1 MRWRPCRRRSPSFR
15 PRLPSGSGISTIPI
29 CTRRIA
35 RNSTRPPQHSQ
46 ARRRNCRKPK
56 KDGSTSKCCA
66 NKSNRLNPTGLTQM
80 TSPLAAKIARDYGTP
95 AVVIDMDLVERNIA
109 RIQAA
114 CNEAGV
120 ANRPHIK
127 THKSPLLAKLQIA
140 AGAKGITCQKLGE
153 AEVMA
158 DAGIDDILISYNLI
172 GEEKM
177 ARLGALQAKAGMTVA
192 ADNSVVV
199 AGLPQAA
206 AASGRP
212 LSVVVECDTGRKRAG
227 VATPAEAI
235 ALAREIAASKGLT
248 FAGFMLYPT
257 ETGWTEAQK
266 FYDEALAGVRAH
278 GLDAAMV
285 STGGTPNLKNVG
297 KLKGATEHRPRT
309 YIYNDRMQVAAGVAS
324 WDDCALHIYST
335 VVSRAG
341 PDRGI
346 LDAGSKT
353 LTSDTGGGLEGHG
366 LILEHPEARI
376 ARFAEE
382 HGFLDLARSNTRPN
396 VGDVVRIVPN
406 HVCVVVNMMDEVVM
420 VRGDEI
426 IGTLPVAARG
436 KLR

>member
-1 MRWRPCRRRSPSFR
+1 
-15 PRLPSGSGISTIPI
+15 
-29 CTRRIA
+29 
-35 RNSTRPPQHSQ
+35 
-46 ARRRNCRKPK
+46 
-56 KDGSTSKCCA
+56 
-66 NKSNRLNPTGLTQM
+66 M
-80 TSPLAAKIARDYGTP
+80 TTPLAAKIAREYGTP
-95 AVVIDMDLVERNIA
+95 CAVIDMDRVERNIA
-109 RIQAA
+109 RIQVA
-114 CNEAGV
+114 CDTAGV

-127 THKSPLLAKLQIA
+127 THKSPLLAQMQVA
-140 AGAKGITCQKLGE
+140 AGAKGITCQKIGE

-158 DAGIDDILISYNLI
+158 EAGIDDILISYNLI

-177 ARLGALQAKAGMTVA
+177 ARLAALQAKANMTVA
-192 ADNSVVV
+192 ADNSTVI

-206 AASGRP
+206 ARFGPAALGR
-212 LSVVVECDTGRKRAG
+212 GRMRYGAQARRRRDAG
-227 VATPAEAI
+227 EAI
-235 ALAREIAASKGLT
+235 ALAREIAASKGLK

-257 ETGWTEAQK
+257 ETGWAEAQK
-266 FYDEALAGVRAH
+266 FFDEALAGVRAH
-278 GLDAAMV
+278 GLDATMV
-285 STGGTPNLKNVG
+285 STGGSPNLKNLG
-297 KLKGATEHRPRT
+297 KLKGATEHRPGT
-309 YIYNDRMQVAAGVAS
+309 YIYNDRMQVAAGVAE
-324 WDDCALHIYST
+324 WDDCALNIYAT

-366 LILEHPEARI
+366 LILEHPEAKI

-382 HGFLDLARSNTRPN
+382 HGFLDLARSNTRPI

>member
-1 MRWRPCRRRSPSFR
+1 
-15 PRLPSGSGISTIPI
+15 
-29 CTRRIA
+29 
-35 RNSTRPPQHSQ
+35 
-46 ARRRNCRKPK
+46 
-56 KDGSTSKCCA
+56 
-66 NKSNRLNPTGLTQM
+66 M
-80 TSPLAAKIARDYGTP
+80 TTPLAAKIAREYGTP
-95 AVVIDMDLVERNIA
+95 CAVIDMDRVERNIA
-109 RIQAA
+109 RIQKA
-114 CNEAGV
+114 CEEAGL

-127 THKSPLLAKLQIA
+127 THKNPTIAKMQVA
-140 AGAKGITCQKLGE
+140 AGAKGITCQKVGE
-153 AEVMA
+153 AEIMA
-158 DAGIDDILISYNLI
+158 NAGIDDILISYNLL

-177 ARLGALQAKAGMTVA
+177 ARLGALQAKANMTVA
-192 ADNSVVV
+192 ADNSTVV
-199 AGLPQAA
+199 AGLPKAA

-227 VATPAEAI
+227 VETPAEAI
-235 ALAREIAASKGLT
+235 ALAREIAGSKGLQ
-248 FAGFMLYPT
+248 FAGFLMYPT
-257 ETGWTEAQK
+257 ETGWADAQK

-278 GLDAAMV
+278 GLDAKIV
-285 STGGTPNLKNVG
+285 STGGTPNLKNLG
-297 KLKGATEHRPRT
+297 KLKGGTEHRFGT

-335 VVSRAG
+335 VVSRAA
-341 PDRGI
+341 PERGI

-353 LTSDTGGGLEGHG
+353 LTSDTGGLDGHG

-382 HGFLDLARSNTRPN
+382 HGFLDLSRSNTRPN

-420 VRGDEI
+420 VRGEEI

>member
-1 MRWRPCRRRSPSFR
+1 
-15 PRLPSGSGISTIPI
+15 
-29 CTRRIA
+29 
-35 RNSTRPPQHSQ
+35 
-46 ARRRNCRKPK
+46 
-56 KDGSTSKCCA
+56 
-66 NKSNRLNPTGLTQM
+66 M
-80 TSPLAAKIARDYGTP
+80 TTPLAAKIAREYGTP
-95 AVVIDMDLVERNIA
+95 CAVIDMDRVERNIA
-109 RIQAA
+109 RIQKA
-114 CNEAGV
+114 CDEAGI

-127 THKSPLLAKLQIA
+127 THKNPMLAQLQIK

-153 AEVMA
+153 AEIMA
-158 DAGIDDILISYNLI
+158 DSGIDDILISYNLL
-172 GEEKM
+172 GDEKM
-177 ARLGALQAKAGMTVA
+177 ARLGALQGKANVTVA

-199 AGLPQAA
+199 GDLPKAA

-227 VATPAEAI
+227 VETPAEAI
-235 ALAREIAASKGLT
+235 ALAREIAASTGLI

-257 ETGWTEAQK
+257 ETGWADAQK

-278 GLDAAMV
+278 GLDAAIV
-285 STGGTPNLKNVG
+285 STGGTPNLVNLG
-297 KLKGATEHRPRT
+297 KLKGGTEHRFGT
-309 YIYNDRMQVAAGVAS
+309 YINNDRMQGAAGGAT

-341 PDRGI
+341 PERGI

-353 LTSDTGGGLEGHG
+353 LTSDTGGLEGHG
-366 LILEHPEARI
+366 LILEHPEAKI

-382 HGFLDLARSNTRPN
+382 HGFLDLSRSNTRPN
-396 VGDVVRIVPN
+396 VGDVVRVVPN

-426 IGTLPVAARG
+426 IGALPVTARG

>member
-1 MRWRPCRRRSPSFR
+1 
-15 PRLPSGSGISTIPI
+15 
-29 CTRRIA
+29 
-35 RNSTRPPQHSQ
+35 
-46 ARRRNCRKPK
+46 
-56 KDGSTSKCCA
+56 
-66 NKSNRLNPTGLTQM
+66 M
-80 TSPLAAKIARDYGTP
+80 TTPLAAKIAREYGTP
-95 AVVIDMDLVERNIA
+95 CAVIDMDKVERNIA
-109 RIQAA
+109 RIQAT
-114 CNEAGV
+114 CDSAGV

-127 THKSPLLAKLQIA
+127 THKSPLLAQMQVK
-140 AGAKGITCQKLGE
+140 AGAQGITCQKLGE

-158 DAGIDDILISYNLI
+158 EAGIDDILISYNLL
-172 GEEKM
+172 GDEKM
-177 ARLGALQAKAGMTVA
+177 ARLGALQTKANMTVA

-199 AGLPQAA
+199 ADLPKAA

-227 VATPAEAI
+227 VETPAEAI
-235 ALAREIAASKGLT
+235 ALARTIAASKGLQ

-257 ETGWTEAQK
+257 ENGWADAQK
-266 FYDEALAGVRAH
+266 FYDEALAGGRAH
-278 GLDAAMV
+278 GLEATMV
-285 STGGTPNLKNVG
+285 STGGSPNLKNLG
-297 KLKGATEHRPRT
+297 KLKGATEHRPGT

-324 WDDCALHIYST
+324 WDDCALNIYST

-353 LTSDTGGGLEGHG
+353 LTSDTGGLDGHG
-366 LILEHPEARI
+366 LILEHPEAKI
-376 ARFAEE
+376 AKFAEE
-382 HGFLDLARSNTRPN
+382 HGFLDLARSNTRPE

>member
-1 MRWRPCRRRSPSFR
+1 
-15 PRLPSGSGISTIPI
+15 
-29 CTRRIA
+29 
-35 RNSTRPPQHSQ
+35 
-46 ARRRNCRKPK
+46 
-56 KDGSTSKCCA
+56 
-66 NKSNRLNPTGLTQM
+66 M
-80 TSPLAAKIARDYGTP
+80 TTPLAAKIARDYGTP
-95 AVVIDMDLVERNIA
+95 VAVIDMDRVERNIA
-109 RIQAA
+109 RVQAA
-114 CNEAGV
+114 CDAATV

-127 THKSPLLAKLQIA
+127 THKSPMLAKMQIA
-140 AGAKGITCQKLGE
+140 AGAKGITCQKIGE

-158 DAGIDDILISYNLI
+158 DAGIEDILISYNLI
-172 GEEKM
+172 GDEKM
-177 ARLGALQAKAGMTVA
+177 ARLGALQARANMTVA
-192 ADNSVVV
+192 ADNSVVI

-227 VATPAEAI
+227 VETPGEAI
-235 ALAREIAASKGLT
+235 ALAREIAASKGLV

-257 ETGWTEAQK
+257 ETGWTEAQR

-278 GLDAAMV
+278 GLDAVMV

-297 KLKGATEHRPRT
+297 KLKGATEHRPGT
-309 YIYNDRMQVAAGVAS
+309 YIYNDRMQVAAGVAT
-324 WDDCALHIYST
+324 WDDRALNVYAT

-353 LTSDTGGGLEGHG
+353 LTSDTGGLDGHG
-366 LILEHPEARI
+366 LILEHPEAKI
-376 ARFAEE
+376 ARFPEE
-382 HGFLDLARSNTRPN
+382 HGFLDLPRSNPRPS

-406 HVCVVVNMMDEVVM
+406 HVCVVVNMVDEVVM

-436 KLR
+436 KLRGFDLILRSGPCRASRRSEP